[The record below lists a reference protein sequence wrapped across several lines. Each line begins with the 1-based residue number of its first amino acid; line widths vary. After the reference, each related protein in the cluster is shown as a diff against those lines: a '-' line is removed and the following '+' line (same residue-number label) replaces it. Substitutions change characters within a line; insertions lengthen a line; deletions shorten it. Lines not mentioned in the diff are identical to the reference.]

1 MLLGCGGEP
10 CKSIDVPK
18 RRSAMNLQVLAR
30 EVDRNYDFFQRHMSE
45 YLPLE
50 FGRYALLRHGQ
61 VLGFFDSAD
70 AAEEQGEQ
78 FEDGIYS
85 IQLVDPAPIDL
96 GAFSNG

>member
-1 MLLGCGGEP
+1 M
-10 CKSIDVPK
+10 SI
-18 RRSAMNLQVLAR
+18 QTLAE

-45 YLPLE
+45 YLPCE

-61 VLGFFDSAD
+61 IVGFFDSAD
-70 AAEEQGEQ
+70 VAEERGEQ

-85 IQLVDPAPIDL
+85 IQLVDPAPINL